1 MGDVSR
7 MVGHMMG
14 DVDPS
19 KSHDGVCG
27 SHGRSHDG

>member
-1 MGDVSR
+1 MIWIMVGYMMGDVSG

-19 KSHDGVCG
+19 KSHDG
-27 SHGRSHDG
+27 

>member
-1 MGDVSR
+1 MWIMVGHMMGDVSR

-19 KSHDGVCG
+19 KSHDG
-27 SHGRSHDG
+27 